1 MARIGGVGMAARA
14 SGVQRDIRSSHPYGA
29 YTEKIAH
36 DSITKSHGDVMSRL
50 MMRCSEVLQ
59 SADYILQLLDGYTPS
74 VEARPDYDSPLK
86 SESLAVGLIEG
97 WRGEI
102 CHVAITDQQGNIS
115 TYKIKDP
122 SLHNWL
128 GLAIAVRSEG
138 ISDFPINN
146 KSFNLSY
153 CGHDL

>member
-1 MARIGGVGMAARA
+1 MNILKEADFRKQIK
-14 SGVQRDIRSSHPYGA
+14 SSPDKA
-29 YTEKIAH
+29 YLLFGEELAH
-36 DSITKSHGDVMSRL
+36 ESIVKRQGDVMARL
-50 MMRCSEVLQ
+50 MMRCREVLQ
-59 SADYILQLLDGYTPS
+59 SADYVEKLLSTYTPS
-74 VEARPDYDSPLK
+74 EKLPAPDYNAPLAPDSL
-86 SESLAVGLIEG
+86 SFSLVEG

-102 CHVAITDQQGNIS
+102 CHVALTDENGAIVK
-115 TYKIKDP
+115 YKIKDP
-122 SLHNWL
+122 SIHNWL